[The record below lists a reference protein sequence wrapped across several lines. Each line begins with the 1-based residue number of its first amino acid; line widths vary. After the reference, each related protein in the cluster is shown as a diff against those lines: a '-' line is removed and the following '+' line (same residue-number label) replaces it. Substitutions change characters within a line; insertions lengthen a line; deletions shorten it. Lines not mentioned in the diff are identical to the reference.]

1 MDSSFIETDENKVIY
16 TECVYWVDK
25 LEECLEICMKP
36 ESTDQN
42 KLSNNIETH
51 KICKANNPEN
61 YKLLN
66 DLFNTNSII
75 KKK

>member
-1 MDSSFIETDENKVIY
+1 
-16 TECVYWVDK
+16 
-25 LEECLEICMKP
+25 MKP